1 CAALALLPL
10 VVRGDAP
17 GHEIEHPMALV
28 ILGGLVSST
37 ALNLLLM
44 PSLYGRFGRENRK
57 PRGEEGMAIKGKVVP
72 A

>member
-1 CAALALLPL
+1 MIRLAWRYLWSSPL
-10 VVRGDAP
+10 T
-17 GHEIEHPMALV
+17 
-28 ILGGLVSST
+28 T